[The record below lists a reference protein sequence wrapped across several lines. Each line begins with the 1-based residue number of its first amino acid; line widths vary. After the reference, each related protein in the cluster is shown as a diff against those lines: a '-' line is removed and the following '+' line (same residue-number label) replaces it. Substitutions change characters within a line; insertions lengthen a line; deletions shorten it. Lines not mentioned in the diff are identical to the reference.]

1 MSKGLRFALYLV
13 QKNLDKPTD
22 KLIEILK
29 PYKKELERL
38 AGVKE

>member
-1 MSKGLRFALYLV
+1 LELKA
-13 QKNLDKPTD
+13 D